1 MSSESICLIRGY
13 PKRDSH
19 ITLRWAN
26 WKQTREK

>member
-1 MSSESICLIRGY
+1 MSSESISPIRSFL
-13 PKRDSH
+13 KRDSH